1 VTKANFILAVDL
13 GGTKTATAVV
23 TSNGTLLSHRQ
34 EPTCQN
40 GPREG
45 IEQLVHLAKAAV
57 QGAGLKM
64 SDVTCA
70 GVGVP
75 AVLEPDTDRVIWA
88 PKLNGWRDVDLC
100 TPLREAL
107 GIPVYAEY
115 DGHTTVLGEWWLG
128 VGQGFRSVVALII
141 GTGIGGGMILDGKLY
156 RGFNRLAGAAG
167 WMALTSEAE
176 VQTERARSIGFWDAL
191 ASGEGLAA
199 YAKTM
204 MREHPESS
212 LAELDSSGEVT
223 AAQVF
228 LAGEAG
234 DKLAEQILNTVAGWL
249 GLGIANLVSLLNPEI
264 VILCGGVGSHCER
277 LLPRIR
283 QVVLQWSQPI
293 SAQAV
298 KIAVS
303 QLGEE
308 AGLYGAAWGAWQ
320 RWQQKAKKEKPY
332 D

>member
-1 VTKANFILAVDL
+1 
-13 GGTKTATAVV
+13 
-23 TSNGTLLSHRQ
+23 
-34 EPTCQN
+34 
-40 GPREG
+40 
-45 IEQLVHLAKAAV
+45 
-57 QGAGLKM
+57 
-64 SDVTCA
+64 
-70 GVGVP
+70 
-75 AVLEPDTDRVIWA
+75 
-88 PKLNGWRDVDLC
+88 
-100 TPLREAL
+100 
-107 GIPVYAEY
+107 
-115 DGHTTVLGEWWLG
+115 
-128 VGQGFRSVVALII
+128 LII

-156 RGFNRLAGAAG
+156 KGFNRLAGAAG
-167 WMALTSEAE
+167 WMALTSEAK

-204 MREHPESS
+204 LREHPESS
-212 LAELDSSGEVT
+212 LAELDPSGEVI

-234 DKLAEQILNTVAGWL
+234 DKLAEQILNTFAGWL

-264 VILCGGVGSHCER
+264 VILCGGVGSHYER